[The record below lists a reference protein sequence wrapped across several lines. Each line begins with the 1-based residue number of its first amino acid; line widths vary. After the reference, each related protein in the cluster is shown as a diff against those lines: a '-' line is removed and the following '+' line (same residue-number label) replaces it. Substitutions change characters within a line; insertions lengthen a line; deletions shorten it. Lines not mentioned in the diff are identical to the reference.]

1 MAAML
6 IQNTNPAMVAP
17 ESAAV
22 RRGFLRDDLFV
33 CVHEQ
38 FMTDTA
44 RLADMVLPATMFAEH
59 DDIYQ
64 PSGHTFLQVA
74 KAAAPAPGECRS
86 NHEFIGLLAKRLGVD
101 HLAFAMDIGAL
112 IDRLL
117 SDSGK
122 PRSVEWPDRIWLDC
136 ALPFEKAHFLDGFGH
151 ADGRFRF
158 APDWSAVGPAHA
170 VMPAFPDHLPV
181 IEEVSEDFPFHL
193 VPAPA
198 RHFLNSTFSETQ
210 SSRASQGSRPTVL
223 VHPQTAATL
232 GIAESQ
238 LVRLGNRRGSVRLH
252 AHLFDGVQPT
262 TLVVESQWA
271 HECFVDGIGI
281 NVLVGAEPG
290 YPNGG
295 AAYHDTA
302 VWLRLEPL

>member
-1 MAAML
+1 M
-6 IQNTNPAMVAP
+6 NVET
-17 ESAAV
+17 
-22 RRGFLRDDLFV
+22 
-33 CVHEQ
+33 
-38 FMTDTA
+38 
-44 RLADMVLPATMFAEH
+44 
-59 DDIYQ
+59 
-64 PSGHTFLQVA
+64 
-74 KAAAPAPGECRS
+74 
-86 NHEFIGLLAKRLGVD
+86 
-101 HLAFAMDIGAL
+101 L

-122 PRSVEWPDRIWLDC
+122 PGRAEWPDRNWLDC

-151 ADGRFRF
+151 ADGRFHF
-158 APDWSAVGPAHA
+158 APDWSAIGPAHA
-170 VMPAFPDHLPV
+170 VMPPFPDHLAV
-181 IEEVSEDFPFHL
+181 IEDVSEDMPFRL

-198 RHFLNSTFSETQ
+198 RHFLNSSFSETP
-210 SSRASQGSRPTVL
+210 SSRAGQGGRPTVL
-223 VHPQTAATL
+223 VHPRTATAL
-232 GIAESQ
+232 GIADGE

-252 AHLFDGVQPT
+252 ARLFDGVQPT

-302 VWLRLEPL
+302 VWLRPER